1 MFSNFKT
8 VAAILLAMFC
18 ISIMDTIIKMLSG
31 VYALHQL
38 VFIRASISLAILLPL
53 LLRFGVTALK
63 TQRPGAHLSRG
74 LLLVTANL
82 TYYIGLASLPLAEA
96 SAVVFTAPV
105 FITVF
110 SWYFLRETFG
120 ALRWSAVLIGLVGM
134 LFVVQPFAVDA
145 RLAYLWPL
153 IAAFCYAGFAIITR
167 HIGPTERATLLAVTA
182 QCSFLVASGLF
193 GLALGHGEFSGH
205 TDPGIEFFLRAWRW
219 PQGTDLIF
227 FAAIGVFSTIT
238 ALSISFAYR
247 GNEASFLAPFE
258 YAVLPLVL
266 LWGFL
271 VFNEFPDRLALL
283 GIFLI
288 VTGGFVV
295 WLDGKH
301 QAK

>member
-1 MFSNFKT
+1 MISNSKT

-38 VFIRASISLAILLPL
+38 VFVRALISLAILLPL

-63 TQRPGAHLSRG
+63 TQRPSAHLARG
-74 LLLVTANL
+74 LLLVVANL
-82 TYYIGLASLPLAEA
+82 SYYIGLASLPLAQA

-105 FITVF
+105 IITVL
-110 SWYFLRETFG
+110 SWYFLHEAFG

-134 LFVVQPFAVDA
+134 LCVVQPFAVDVQ
-145 RLAYLWPL
+145 LAYLWPL

-167 HIGPTERATLLAVTA
+167 HIGPTESATLLAVTA

-193 GLALGHGEFSGH
+193 GLALGHGEFAGH

-219 PQGTDLIF
+219 PQGADLIF
-227 FAAIGVFSTIT
+227 FVAIGVFSATT

-266 LWGFL
+266 FWGFL
-271 VFNEFPDRLALL
+271 VFNEFPDRLALV

-288 VTGGFVV
+288 ATGGFIV

-301 QAK
+301 RVK

>member
-1 MFSNFKT
+1 MVSNFKT

-105 FITVF
+105 IIAVF
-110 SWYFLRETFG
+110 SRYFLREALG

-134 LFVVQPFAVDA
+134 LCVVQPFAVDA
-145 RLAYLWPL
+145 RLAYFWPL

-193 GLALGHGEFSGH
+193 GLVLVHGEFSGH
-205 TDPGIEFFLRAWRW
+205 TDPGIEFFLRAWRS

-227 FAAIGVFSTIT
+227 LVAIGVFSTIT

-247 GNEASFLAPFE
+247 SNEASFLAPFE

-271 VFNEFPDRLALL
+271 VFNEFPDRLALV

-288 VTGGFVV
+288 VTGGLVV